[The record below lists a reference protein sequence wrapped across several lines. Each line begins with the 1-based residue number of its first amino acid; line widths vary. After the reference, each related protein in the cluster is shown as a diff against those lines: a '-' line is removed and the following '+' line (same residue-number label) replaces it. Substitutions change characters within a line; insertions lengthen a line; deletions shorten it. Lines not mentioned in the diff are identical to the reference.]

1 MSLLRHFQ
9 RHPQP
14 QMDILCSFCTI
25 YKYVQQD
32 KATWSATKGHG
43 LDIAAKKDF
52 DYGPNPARAVH
63 PMPKSVDTYAIES
76 YQNEQYELY
85 LFWVLMFTHGSIR
98 SFGQGDQRSTGERG
112 R

>member
-1 MSLLRHFQ
+1 MEVFRDLSFHGRVSGCHMSLLRHFQ

-52 DYGPNPARAVH
+52 DYGPNPASAVH
-63 PMPKSVDTYAIES
+63 HMPKSVDTYAIES

-85 LFWVLMFTHGSIR
+85 LFGC
-98 SFGQGDQRSTGERG
+98 
-112 R
+112 